1 MKDQAQIVV
10 IGGGI
15 YGAQVA
21 YHLAKNGRKDV
32 VIIEKGEVAS
42 GELSCGWV
50 GDAVCHIPGHVEV
63 PHVQH

>member
-1 MKDQAQIVV
+1 MKTQAEIVV

-32 VIIEKGEVAS
+32 VIIEKGRS
-42 GELSCGWV
+42 
-50 GDAVCHIPGHVEV
+50 PVESR
-63 PHVQH
+63 HMRRDW